1 MIVSHLKEVTGVQLD
16 DPRIKNVVKK
26 VLVSPNE
33 GWEGW
38 VMRAFELGEGGFS
51 PKHTHPYPHI
61 NYMIKGKGIL
71 HIDGVDHEVE
81 EGSFAFV
88 PGESTHQ
95 FLNRGE
101 EPFVFICIVP
111 EEGDVLR

>member
-1 MIVSHLKEVTGVQLD
+1 MIVSHVNELKGEKLE
-16 DPRIKNVVKK
+16 DPRIKNVIKK
-26 VLVSPNE
+26 VLVSPKE
-33 GWEGW
+33 GWDGY
-38 VMRAFELGEGGFS
+38 VMRVFELGEGGYS
-51 PKHTHPYPHI
+51 PKHSHPYPHI
-61 NYMIKGKGIL
+61 NYMLKGKGTL
-71 HIDGVDHEVE
+71 HIDGVDHQVE

-88 PGESTHQ
+88 PGGKTHQ